1 MIGEEWHFDFEWPK
15 PPLSLN
21 YRMHH
26 MQQANIVRELRTK
39 MHAALMAT
47 GMPDMDRCE
56 VTLTWFVNTRAR
68 RDDENPVPTLKALC
82 DGIVDAEV
90 VTDDTHEFMVKNMP
104 VIVYRKGQPASMRL
118 TIKELEVNERE
129 GK

>member
-1 MIGEEWHFDFEWPK
+1 MIGDEWHFDFEWPK

-21 YRMHH
+21 YRMHR
-26 MQQANIVRELRTK
+26 MQEAKIVRELRSE
-39 MHAALMAT
+39 MHARARLL
-47 GMPDMDRCE
+47 PDMERCE

-104 VIVYRKGQPASMRL
+104 VIVYRKGQPPSMRL
-118 TIKELEVNERE
+118 TIKELEINERE

>member
-1 MIGEEWHFDFEWPK
+1 MSEWHFDFEWPK

-21 YRMHH
+21 YRMHR
-26 MQQANIVRELRTK
+26 MQEAKIVKELRSE
-39 MHAALMAT
+39 MHARARVL
-47 GMPDMDRCE
+47 PDMARCE
-56 VTLTWFVNTRAR
+56 VTLTWFVKTRAR

-90 VTDDTHEFMVKNMP
+90 VTDDTHQFMVKNMP

-118 TIKELEVNERE
+118 TIKELEANERE

>member
-21 YRMHH
+21 YRMHR
-26 MQQANIVRELRTK
+26 MQEAKIVKELRSE
-39 MHAALMAT
+39 MHARARVL
-47 GMPDMDRCE
+47 PDMGRCE
-56 VTLTWFVNTRAR
+56 VTLTWFVKTRAR

-118 TIKELEVNERE
+118 TIKELEANERE

>member
-21 YRMHH
+21 YRMHR
-26 MQQANIVRELRTK
+26 MQEAKIVKELRSE
-39 MHAALMAT
+39 MHARARVL
-47 GMPDMDRCE
+47 PDMDRCE
-56 VTLTWFVNTRAR
+56 VTLTWFVKTRAR

-118 TIKELEVNERE
+118 TIKELEANERE

>member
-1 MIGEEWHFDFEWPK
+1 MIGEEWHFDFAWPK

-21 YRMHH
+21 YRMHR
-26 MQQANIVRELRTK
+26 MQEAKIVKELRAE
-39 MHAALMAT
+39 MHARARVL
-47 GMPDMDRCE
+47 PDMGRCE
-56 VTLTWFVNTRAR
+56 VTLTWFVKTRAR

-118 TIKELEVNERE
+118 TIKELEANERE

>member
-21 YRMHH
+21 YRMHR
-26 MQQANIVRELRTK
+26 MQEAKIVKELRSE
-39 MHAALMAT
+39 MHARARAL
-47 GMPDMDRCE
+47 PDMDRCE
-56 VTLTWFVNTRAR
+56 VTLTWFVKTRAR